1 MDEDHSKWLFD
12 QREKARKEREELED
26 DPDYEGESGAWQPTG
41 RSPEGYTP
49 MVAALYAAT
58 EQVNSVYRVLVAA
71 NNKNGNAPEPIKMPR
86 PVTGVDLLELYD
98 ERDDMAELADMFNIN
113 RGS

>member
-1 MDEDHSKWLFD
+1 MDEEHSKWLFD
-12 QREKARKEREELED
+12 RREKAREEQAEREE

-49 MVAALYAAT
+49 TIAAIYAMT

-71 NNKNGNAPEPIKMPR
+71 NSKNGKAPEPIKMPR
-86 PVTGVDLLELYD
+86 PVTGVDLLELYS
-98 ERDDMAELADMFNIN
+98 ERDDMADLADMFNIN
-113 RGS
+113 RG

>member
-12 QREKARKEREELED
+12 RREKARAEQADLED
-26 DPDYEGESGAWQPTG
+26 DPDFEGESGSWQPKG

-49 MVAALYAAT
+49 TIAAIYALT
-58 EQVNSVYRVLVAA
+58 EQVNSVYRVTVAA
-71 NNKNGNAPEPIKMPR
+71 NGNGKAPEAIKMPR
-86 PVTGVDLLELYD
+86 PVTGLDLLELYS
-98 ERDDMAELADMFNIN
+98 ERDDMAGLADMFNIN